1 MYSMPSME
9 FVRDMAARHGT
20 DPRKPYQGQPGKE
33 YDLSPEENK
42 LMLEL
47 LARMMDQQFAPVQQ
61 QPSQPSLIK
70 KPPPV
75 GRGVQRADEIIRQ

>member
-20 DPRKPYQGQPGKE
+20 DPRKPYQGMPGKE
-33 YDLSPEENK
+33 YDLSDEENK

-47 LARMMDQQFAPVQQ
+47 LARMLDNQFAPVTN
-61 QPSQPSLIK
+61 QPKDPSLVK
-70 KPPPV
+70 KPPPI
-75 GRGVQRADEIIRQ
+75 GSGVKRADEIIRQ